1 MSSSSTSSNVD
12 RSLFARTLKLVGLLV
27 PSKECGIITGKFKPF
42 LFQRP
47 RMKRVYISPSE
58 NESDKR
64 IILLSEEHKDTSIV
78 SIKSQEFKTYLTEI
92 GCKTVEYSLELTY
105 DLLSTEEV
113 LSQLLPT
120 GTEIPSSFE
129 QVGHIAHLNLRDSL
143 LPYKN
148 IIGQVI
154 LDKNQAIKTVVNK
167 VGSIET
173 EFRTFPMEVIAGED
187 RFEVVVR
194 ESNALFHFNFKDV
207 YWNSRLQTEHSRLIT
222 MITNQK
228 KLDSTSSSS
237 TSGSPTAVSGTGVN
251 SRIDVADMMAG
262 VGPFA
267 VPLAMRNLT
276 VYANGTII
284 LNYSRTYNRN

>member
-27 PSKECGIITGKFKPF
+27 PSKECGIITDKFKPF

-47 RMKRVYISPSE
+47 RMKRVYLSPNE
-58 NESDKR
+58 NDKR
-64 IILLSEEHKDTSIV
+64 IILLSEEHKDTSID

-228 KLDSTSSSS
+228 KLDKSSSSS
-237 TSGSPTAVSGTGVN
+237 TSGGSSVTAVPGHRAN
-251 SRIDVADMMAG
+251 RIDVADMMAG

-267 VPLAMRNLT
+267 VPLAMSNLT

-284 LNYSRTYNRN
+284 LNYSRIYNSD